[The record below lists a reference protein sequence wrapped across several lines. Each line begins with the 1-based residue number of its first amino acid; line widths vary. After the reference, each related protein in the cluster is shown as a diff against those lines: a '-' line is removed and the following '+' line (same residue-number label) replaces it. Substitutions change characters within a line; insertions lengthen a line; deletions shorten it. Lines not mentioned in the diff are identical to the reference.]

1 MPKRF
6 ISHIYETFGLHL
18 NYSTDHT
25 RRQWQTDLECEI
37 TDNVWAS
44 VIENTHKILCC
55 NIDRERQFKILH
67 RLHCTPWL
75 RGRLGLNLS
84 ICIKCNSETGT
95 YVHMFWTCAKI
106 QSFWREVRDEVSS
119 LIGYDCQLSPLQ
131 CVLAARVDS
140 ARNNPNAKLIG
151 ILLYAAR
158 KSILKLWISKDTPSL
173 DDWYKEVLRILPLE
187 RLTYTIHDNVDGFIK
202 IWQPV
207 LDSVDPSNL
216 NFVLS
221 V

>member
-1 MPKRF
+1 M
-6 ISHIYETFGLHL
+6 
-18 NYSTDHT
+18 
-25 RRQWQTDLECEI
+25 
-37 TDNVWAS
+37 
-44 VIENTHKILCC
+44 
-55 NIDRERQFKILH
+55 
-67 RLHCTPWL
+67 
-75 RGRLGLNLS
+75 
-84 ICIKCNSETGT
+84 
-95 YVHMFWTCAKI
+95 
-106 QSFWREVRDEVSS
+106 RDEVSS